1 MLLKMMNWTCVWMIK
16 LGGRKNEVNGTS
28 SESIAVIKGQVF
40 VLFCLL
46 LSRGLEYSDRH
57 SGKENTRR
65 TYL

>member
-1 MLLKMMNWTCVWMIK
+1 MIK